1 MNSFGIFTAPMV
13 KELMYHSISNHH
25 LFDATFT
32 EKAIKSLVKR
42 LRQSKEVG
50 CIEKLRA
57 AITSKSK
64 NTECV
69 KIPRSLDGR
78 MQVQHRKT
86 LPHLL
91 YCQIWRWPDIR
102 SQHEL
107 KQTDTC
113 KFTYRAKCDQICV
126 NPYHYERVEE
136 MQIPPVLVPRYPAAT
151 VAHFEALHQRQ
162 QGQFCQ
168 DDFIIPN
175 NLNFNDI
182 CTQYPPQVRYVSE
195 CEKFAFWPF

>member
-113 KFTYRAKCDQICV
+113 KFTYRAKCDQIWTCCH
-126 NPYHYERVEE
+126 NQRLIWYIAKRNAIEGLLWHIVE
-136 MQIPPVLVPRYPAAT
+136 
-151 VAHFEALHQRQ
+151 
-162 QGQFCQ
+162 
-168 DDFIIPN
+168 N
-175 NLNFNDI
+175 NV
-182 CTQYPPQVRYVSE
+182 TQ
-195 CEKFAFWPF
+195 